1 MSTYQDTLARLH
13 AQMQNHSDMALER
26 LARKIIIA
34 LEAQMK
40 DEEIAQE
47 LTIEQPHYR
56 NLRRLIQERDWND
69 RRIGAELDTLDQVA
83 QALGDDYPADTAQ
96 NNLSFTCALDYWREL
111 QHKADAATVAAI
123 AGLYLDNADHAAFGK
138 DGAPDE
144 ATWANAP
151 GIASAIRQLE
161 DWIQNA

>member
-1 MSTYQDTLARLH
+1 MSSYQQTLARLQ
-13 AQMQNHSDMALER
+13 AQMQNHSEMALER

-34 LEAQMK
+34 LEAQVK

-69 RRIGAELDTLDQVA
+69 RRIGAELDMLDQVA

-111 QHKADAATVAAI
+111 QNNANTDLVTAI
-123 AGLYLDNADHAAFGK
+123 AGLYLDNADHAAFDK
-138 DGAPDE
+138 DNAPDE
-144 ATWANAP
+144 NTWAEQAP
-151 GIASAIRQLE
+151 IASAIRQLE
-161 DWIQNA
+161 EWIKNA

>member
-1 MSTYQDTLARLH
+1 MSTYQDTLARLQ
-13 AQMQNHSDMALER
+13 AQMQNHSDLALER

-69 RRIGAELDTLDQVA
+69 RRIGAELDMLDQVA

-144 ATWANAP
+144 ATWGSDP
-151 GIASAIRQLE
+151 KIASTIRQLE
-161 DWIQNA
+161 EWIKNA

>member
-1 MSTYQDTLARLH
+1 MSTYQDTLARLQT
-13 AQMQNHSDMALER
+13 QMQNHSDMALER
-26 LARKIIIA
+26 LTRKIIIA

-69 RRIGAELDTLDQVA
+69 RRIGAELDMLDQVA

-96 NNLSFTCALDYWREL
+96 NNLSFTCALDYWR
-111 QHKADAATVAAI
+111 
-123 AGLYLDNADHAAFGK
+123 
-138 DGAPDE
+138 
-144 ATWANAP
+144 
-151 GIASAIRQLE
+151 
-161 DWIQNA
+161 

>member
-1 MSTYQDTLARLH
+1 MSTYQETLARQQ

-56 NLRRLIQERDWND
+56 NLRRIIQERDWND
-69 RRIGAELDTLDQVA
+69 RRIGAELDMLDQVA
-83 QALGDDYPADTAQ
+83 RALGD
-96 NNLSFTCALDYWREL
+96 LSFTCALDYWREL
-111 QHKADAATVAAI
+111 QQRADADLVTAI
-123 AGLYLDNADHAAFGK
+123 AGLYLDNADHVAFGT
-138 DGAPDE
+138 D
-144 ATWANAP
+144 NAP
-151 GIASAIRQLE
+151 EEHAWAEQAPIASAIRQLE
-161 DWIQNA
+161 EWIKNA

>member
-1 MSTYQDTLARLH
+1 MSTYQDTLARLQ
-13 AQMQNHSDMALER
+13 AQMQNHSEMALER

-69 RRIGAELDTLDQVA
+69 RRIGAELDMLDQVA

-111 QHKADAATVAAI
+111 QNHADAVQKPHDNRQRRDETHQHEPQIKHPQRQIAAGHRL
-123 AGLYLDNADHAAFGK
+123 ALHRRALPRPGGK
-138 DGAPDE
+138 ERD
-144 ATWANAP
+144 
-151 GIASAIRQLE
+151 
-161 DWIQNA
+161 